1 MNDSFGEKP
10 SGRQPVGG
18 LKQLR
23 AVALGPEVKPAG
35 SLKPVR
41 QDFDLLVGADR
52 EEVGGFFDGLPGA
65 LELGNCGFEFGS
77 LSHLVDMS
85 LAAEAG
91 FEELL
96 AFLGLHTLPLPL

>member
-1 MNDSFGEKP
+1 M
-10 SGRQPVGG
+10 
-18 LKQLR
+18 R

-35 SLKPVR
+35 SLKPIR

-77 LSHLVDMS
+77 LSHLVDLS

-96 AFLGLHTLPLPL
+96 GFLGLHTLPLPL